1 MINCVIID
9 DEQHAID
16 LIKIHVEKIDYLR
29 VLETF
34 NNPVNAIEFLENN
47 DVDVLFL
54 DIEMPDI
61 SGLSFIKLLKKKIP
75 VVVISAYKEYAL
87 EGFENE
93 VLDYIVKPV
102 SFERL
107 LQATQRVLA
116 LSNSKSVAAPNAFI
130 ILKTDSKNKL
140 LKIDLDDIIY
150 IEGLKNYISVFT
162 TQQRVISLLNI
173 KSLEEKLPADRF
185 IRTHKSYIISIN
197 KVKMVNGNQVF
208 LKGLEQ
214 GIPISDSY
222 KKQFFEIFRKN
233 LIDNK

>member
-16 LIKIHVEKIDYLR
+16 LIQMHVEKIDYLR

-34 NNPVNAIEFLENN
+34 NSPINAIGFLENN
-47 DVDVLFL
+47 DVDVVFL

-75 VVVISAYKEYAL
+75 VIVISAYVEYAID
-87 EGFENE
+87 GFENE
-93 VLDYIVKPV
+93 VLDYILKPV

-116 LSNSKSVAAPNAFI
+116 LSSGKSVAAQDNFI

-140 LKIDLDDIIY
+140 LKVDLDDIIY
-150 IEGLKNYISVFT
+150 IEGFSVFT

-173 KSLEEKLPADRF
+173 KALEEKLPADRF
-185 IRTHKSYIISIN
+185 IRTHKSYIISIA
-197 KVKMVNGNQVF
+197 KIKMVNGNQVF

-222 KKQFFEIFRKN
+222 KKKFFETFKKN
-233 LIDNK
+233 LIDNN

>member
-61 SGLSFIKLLKKKIP
+61 SGLSFIKLLKKKIQ

-116 LSNSKSVAAPNAFI
+116 LSNSKSIVAPNAFI

-140 LKIDLDDIIY
+140 LKVDLDDIIY

-197 KVKMVNGNQVF
+197 KIKMVNGNQVF

-214 GIPISDSY
+214 GIPISDGY

>member
-34 NNPVNAIEFLENN
+34 NNPVNAIGFLENN
-47 DVDVLFL
+47 DVDVIFL
-54 DIEMPDI
+54 DIEMPEI

-75 VVVISAYKEYAL
+75 VIVISAYKEYAL

-116 LSNSKSVAAPNAFI
+116 LSNSKSSVAPNAFI

-185 IRTHKSYIISIN
+185 IRTHKSYIISIA

-222 KKQFFEIFRKN
+222 KKNFFEIFRKN

>member
-34 NNPVNAIEFLENN
+34 NSPVNAIGFLENN

-61 SGLSFIKLLKKKIP
+61 SGLSFIKLLKKKIQ

-116 LSNSKSVAAPNAFI
+116 LSNSKSIVAPNAFI

-140 LKIDLDDIIY
+140 LKVDLDDIIY

-197 KVKMVNGNQVF
+197 KIKMVNGNQVF

-214 GIPISDSY
+214 GIPISDGY